1 MVIHVQE
8 VVMVV
13 AIPLVKVPAQDAAI
27 HVQMVVMVHA
37 KAHVKIVQVASLDVQ
52 DAQVVQ

>member
-27 HVQMVVMVHA
+27 HVQVVVMVHA